1 MHRTEI
7 INSLISAH
15 NLKRYI
21 EIGVLDGK
29 TFFKVKCRNKI
40 AVDPNFLFTKKTIFR
55 NIRRD
60 LNNLR
65 NQYFEVTSDQFFLD
79 QRDSLQNRP
88 PQVIFIDGLH
98 TFRASL
104 KDVLNSLKYIC
115 TNGFIVMHDC
125 YPPNKAASVKAKSYE
140 EARDLNLQ
148 GWTNEW
154 CGDVWKTV
162 VYLQEKI
169 PFLDIKVYNT
179 DYGIGI
185 ININKPTNEV
195 SFQIDEEIFSRID
208 KLDYDYLVSHPEKIN
223 LMEPSELSIP
233 FN

>member
-1 MHRTEI
+1 
-7 INSLISAH
+7 
-15 NLKRYI
+15 
-21 EIGVLDGK
+21 
-29 TFFKVKCRNKI
+29 
-40 AVDPNFLFTKKTIFR
+40 
-55 NIRRD
+55 
-60 LNNLR
+60 
-65 NQYFEVTSDQFFLD
+65 
-79 QRDSLQNRP
+79 
-88 PQVIFIDGLH
+88 
-98 TFRASL
+98 
-104 KDVLNSLKYIC
+104 
-115 TNGFIVMHDC
+115 MHDC